1 MGPAP
6 LPERV
11 RRVVYLGTPAIAVPP
26 LAALLDAGVEVCGVV
41 TGSPRR
47 RGRGAP
53 PTPTPVAAFAEAAE
67 LPVGHDL
74 GLLDE
79 VEADLGVV
87 VAFGTVLPAGLVA
100 RFPMVNLHFSLLPRW
115 RGAAPVERAILA
127 GDQQT
132 GVCVMQIDEG
142 LDTGGVLASRA
153 VDIGAG
159 ETAASL
165 SARLADVGATLLV
178 DTLRQPLPAPVPQS
192 GEPSYA
198 AKISPDDLALDWSL
212 PALSLERRVRV
223 GGAWTTARGRR
234 LRVTAARVVSNPPSG
249 TSASTLAPGELLVG
263 GEVVVGSGAGVL
275 ELIEVVPAGRA
286 PQRAI
291 EWVRGWR
298 PGAGER
304 LGGDS

>member
-1 MGPAP
+1 M
-6 LPERV
+6 
-11 RRVVYLGTPAIAVPP
+11 
-26 LAALLDAGVEVCGVV
+26 V

-298 PGAGER
+298 PGTGER